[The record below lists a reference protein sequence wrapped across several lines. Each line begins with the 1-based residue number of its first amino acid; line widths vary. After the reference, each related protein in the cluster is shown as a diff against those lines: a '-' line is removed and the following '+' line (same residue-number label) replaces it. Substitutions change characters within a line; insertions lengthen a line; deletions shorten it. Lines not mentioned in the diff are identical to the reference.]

1 MLSVLSDISSS
12 RHVAVRRLA
21 GGEAVGAGPVGLG
34 RKRPTP

>member
-1 MLSVLSDISSS
+1 MLSAPGDIASS

-34 RKRPTP
+34 RSRPTP